1 MIQPMRVCDSD
12 RALIETLLKGLDRLV
27 PILEA
32 MRDVVATADREEARE
47 LAVVLTRLESLVAD
61 VCDTV
66 DELSDAAPVEP
77 LALKP

>member
-66 DELSDAAPVEP
+66 DELSDAAAVEP